1 LGRERH
7 QKVSFNLRNFE
18 FLKILFLLLQRSNT
32 WSKGTV
38 LFLVDVRVSFCNYSK
53 TSFLSISN
61 RSIITEEPVVRQSA
75 QLKMLAAS
83 VPVGEI
89 DILNSI
95 SETIT
100 DGKTNLKKKEIFS
113 YYIHNS
119 VVALIKTVMSVQQIY
134 DRIENGDSEPF
145 TVLCYAVV
153 IKFDLDGYTKI
164 YRKIW

>member
-1 LGRERH
+1 
-7 QKVSFNLRNFE
+7 
-18 FLKILFLLLQRSNT
+18 
-32 WSKGTV
+32 
-38 LFLVDVRVSFCNYSK
+38 
-53 TSFLSISN
+53 
-61 RSIITEEPVVRQSA
+61 VRQSA

-95 SETIT
+95 SETIA
-100 DGKTNLKKKEIFS
+100 DGKTNLKKKKKYSLITS
-113 YYIHNS
+113 IILR
-119 VVALIKTVMSVQQIY
+119 VVTLIKTVMSVQQIY